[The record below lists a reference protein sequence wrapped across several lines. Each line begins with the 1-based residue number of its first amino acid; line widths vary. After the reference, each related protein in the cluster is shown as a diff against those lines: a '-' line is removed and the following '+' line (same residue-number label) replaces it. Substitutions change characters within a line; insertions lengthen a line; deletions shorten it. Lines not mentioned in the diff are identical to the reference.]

1 MDLNWIQQEG
11 VNPFERLTGDTTE
24 YLVHYTEFEGDSDEQ
39 VESAVHACID
49 KMSTLLDKNVHDD
62 SMFLL
67 FEWDVAYSTLTIVVT
82 DSAKQKDSSDVVKC
96 SFTAIDS
103 KMRTVEPGD
112 ARELKVNDLAENI
125 QFWIKDYLP
134 TCTTFLRYS
143 LVAAFHR
150 ESRDKCSLL

>member
-1 MDLNWIQQEG
+1 MNLNWIQQEG
-11 VNPFERLTGDTTE
+11 VNPFEHLTGDTTE
-24 YLVHYTEFEGDSDEQ
+24 YIVHYSEFEGDSDEQ
-39 VESAVHACID
+39 IESAVHACID

-67 FEWDVAYSTLTIVVT
+67 FEWDVVYSILTIVVT

-103 KMRTVEPGD
+103 KMRGAEPGD
-112 ARELKVNDLAENI
+112 EQELKVNDLAENI

>member
-1 MDLNWIQQEG
+1 MNLNWIQKEG
-11 VNPFERLTGDTTE
+11 ANERLTGDTAE
-24 YLVHYTEFEGDSDEQ
+24 YIVHCAEFDGTSDEQ

-67 FEWDVAYSTLTIVVT
+67 FEWDVVYSILTIAVT

-103 KMRTVEPGD
+103 KMRVVESSE
-112 ARELKVNDLAENI
+112 ARESKVNELVENI

-143 LVAAFHR
+143 LVATFHR
-150 ESRDKCSLL
+150 ESRENSLLL

>member
-1 MDLNWIQQEG
+1 MNLNWIQQKG
-11 VNPFERLTGDTTE
+11 VNAFEGLIGYAPE
-24 YLVHYTEFEGDSDEQ
+24 YIVHYAEYDGTSDEQ
-39 VESAVHACID
+39 IESAVHACID
-49 KMSTLLDKNVHDD
+49 KMSTLMDKNVHDD

-67 FEWDVAYSTLTIVVT
+67 FEWDVAYSALTIVVT

-150 ESRDKCSLL
+150 ESRENSFLL